1 MDLKDII
8 TIAWRR
14 RLAVVVTIV
23 VAVAV
28 AAGYAF
34 TATKQY
40 QSSET
45 IVLTPNVRFQSGQV
59 GANSLT
65 TLLPTYGA
73 VAESPTTKGAA
84 GALLGHPLRASISS
98 STTAGTGILQIRA
111 QSPSPT
117 DAQQAANAVSRAFI
131 QRLGT
136 RQVLVAQVVAPAA
149 LPTAPVAPRK
159 SLIIGVG
166 LLLGIALGLTL
177 ALVLDRWFDRVTD
190 AGDVTAAT
198 GLSCLGQIPQN
209 RALRGG
215 GPHSLVWGDKPE
227 LFPLQEAMRS
237 LRTTL
242 QFSMGA
248 ESQVLQVTSPSPGE
262 GKSTVAANLAVAIAS
277 LGIQTT
283 LIDADFWA
291 PRQHLIFSVSN
302 ARGLSGAIGAGR
314 SDARIPAQRTPF
326 RNLRLITTGPLPANP
341 TELIAAG
348 IESVLDRARKLGSV
362 VILDTPPA
370 LGISDSRLIA
380 AQVDSVLLV
389 ARAGETKSSVLRLA
403 VEQLQLAQS
412 HVEGVV
418 LNGVAKLPPAQAL
431 YGGYYMP
438 PAQGLAVAQ
447 GRSSSSDS

>member
-8 TIAWRR
+8 AIAWRR
-14 RLAVVVTIV
+14 RLAIVLTTV

-40 QSSET
+40 RSSET
-45 IVLTPNVRFQSGQV
+45 IVLTPNVKYQSGQV
-59 GANSLT
+59 GANSLA

-73 VAESPTTKGAA
+73 VAESPTTKQAA
-84 GALLGHPLRASISS
+84 GAILGHPLRASISS
-98 STTAGTGILQIRA
+98 STTAGTGILEIRA
-111 QSPSPT
+111 ESPSPS
-117 DAQQAANAVSRAFI
+117 DAQQAASAVSRAFI

-136 RQVLVAQVVAPAA
+136 RQVLVAQVVAPAV

-166 LLLGIALGLTL
+166 VLLGIALGLTL
-177 ALVLDRWFDRVTD
+177 ALVLDRWLDRVTD

-215 GPHSLVWGDKPE
+215 GPHSLVWGDEPS

-242 QFSMGA
+242 QISMDG
-248 ESQVLQVTSPSPGE
+248 EGHVVQVTSPAPGD

-277 LGIQTT
+277 LGIKTT

-302 ARGLSGAIGAGR
+302 ASGLSRAMALTR
-314 SDARIPAQRTPF
+314 SDAQLPAQRTPF
-326 RNLRLITTGPLPANP
+326 RDLRVVTTGPLPSNP

-348 IESVLDRARKLGSV
+348 IESVLERARKLGPV

-370 LGISDSRLIA
+370 LGISDARLIA
-380 AQVDSVLLV
+380 AQADSVLLV
-389 ARAGETKSSVLRLA
+389 ARAGQTKASVLRLA

-412 HVEGVV
+412 HVAGVV
-418 LNGVAKLPPAQAL
+418 LNGVAKLPAAQAL

-447 GRSSSSDS
+447 GRSSSSED